1 MPLALAVAAA
11 HHDLRDKELIIQA
24 TPSGNYVAGGDT
36 VNLTVVSNPKFIG
49 DAQFGF
55 PGKIDDYE
63 VLSAPD
69 GYTANLVPG
78 ATLATWLL
86 QVYSAANTPLAA
98 AAYPA
103 GVLAGVFLLRFRGP
117 KGRL

>member
-1 MPLALAVAAA
+1 MSLALQVVSA
-11 HHDLRDKELIIQA
+11 HHESRTKELILQA
-24 TPSGNYVAGGDT
+24 TPSANYVTGGDT
-36 VNLTVVSNPKFIG
+36 VNLTAVSNPKFIG

-63 VLSAPD
+63 VLQAPD

-86 QVYSAANTPLAA
+86 QVFSAANTQLAA

-103 GVLAGVFLLRFRGP
+103 GILAGVFLLRFRGP